1 MYPTTTIP
9 VTYSQRPTM
18 PAPRDERLSLVPL
31 SMTMFAG
38 DDVTVTVRP
47 PAQDETTKDEE

>member
-1 MYPTTTIP
+1 MNANTIP
-9 VTYSQRPTM
+9 VTYDARPTM

-31 SMTMFAG
+31 SMHMFDG

-47 PAQDETTKDEE
+47 PSDETTKEEK